1 MPSQPQVFNAPPPP
15 SAPTL
20 SQLVPPPNSRSF
32 RTYSSYG
39 DSSDKRKD
47 EAVVKLSD
55 NDWYVYTNRAST
67 IKDQHEGIV
76 ILNSVL
82 ELVKTLTADQVSQA
96 LGMEIDKQ

>member
-1 MPSQPQVFNAPPPP
+1 MPSLPQVFNAPPPP

-20 SQLVPPPNSRSF
+20 SQYVPPPNSRSF
-32 RTYSSYG
+32 RTYPSYG

-47 EAVVKLSD
+47 EAVVKLPD